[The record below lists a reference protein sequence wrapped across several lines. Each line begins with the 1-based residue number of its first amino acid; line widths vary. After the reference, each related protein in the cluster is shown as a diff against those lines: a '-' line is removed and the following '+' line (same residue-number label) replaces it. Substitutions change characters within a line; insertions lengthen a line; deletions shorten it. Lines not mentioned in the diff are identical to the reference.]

1 MRSRIQPS
9 LQPLS
14 PLLVVGLCLNWPAWA
29 WSQAAA
35 TNATTGAGP
44 HAVTTVFSFEA
55 SENEYLAHA
64 QTIAVFDAPGAGTS
78 FLQGTVGLG
87 ITPAGAIAGAYI
99 DANNVVH
106 GFIRAPWGA
115 FTTFDAPGAGTVP
128 GMQGCTE
135 SCQGT
140 VPWGINPAGEI
151 TGQYI
156 DVNNVAHCFVRSA
169 NGTITTCD
177 VPAAGTGPGQGSYG
191 ESISPAGEILGTYSD
206 ASSVWHG
213 FIRFRDGAIIVF
225 DAPGA
230 GTGPG
235 QGTFVATFSGITPAG
250 EITGYYFDGSNVI
263 HGYVRA
269 PDGAITTFDA
279 PDAGTGTYAVSIN
292 PKGQVTGAYADA
304 SGVDHGYLRS
314 PDGTITSFDA
324 PGAGTGPGEGTSAAN
339 INPAGEIVGN
349 YVDSSG
355 VSHGF
360 LRAPHGTITSFDA
373 PGAGTGSSQ
382 GTNPFS
388 NNPAGA
394 ITGWEI
400 DASGALH
407 GFLRNPQGWGS
418 SR

>member
-235 QGTFVATFSGITPAG
+235 QGTQPL
-250 EITGYYFDGSNVI
+250 
-263 HGYVRA
+263 
-269 PDGAITTFDA
+269 
-279 PDAGTGTYAVSIN
+279 SIN
-292 PKGQVTGAYADA
+292 PKGVITGWYTDA
-304 SGVDHGYLRS
+304 SNVIHCFVRAKN
-314 PDGTITSFDA
+314 GTITTFDA
-324 PGAGTGPGEGTSAAN
+324 PGAGTGPGQGTATF
-339 INPAGEIVGN
+339 
-349 YVDSSG
+349 SG
-355 VSHGF
+355 VTNPTGATTGSYIDSDNVAHGF
-360 LRAPHGTITSFDA
+360 LRSP
-373 PGAGTGSSQ
+373 
-382 GTNPFS
+382 
-388 NNPAGA
+388 
-394 ITGWEI
+394 
-400 DASGALH
+400 
-407 GFLRNPQGWGS
+407 
-418 SR
+418 